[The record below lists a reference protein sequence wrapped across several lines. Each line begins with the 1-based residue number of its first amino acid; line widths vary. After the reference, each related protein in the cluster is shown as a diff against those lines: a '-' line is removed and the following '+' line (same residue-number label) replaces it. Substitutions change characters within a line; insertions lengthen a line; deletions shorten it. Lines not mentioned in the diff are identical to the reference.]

1 MAVVTA
7 VAIGFAYDAG
17 TGNRELGAVFATC
30 YVIGCI
36 AAVLL
41 VRPPGVFTAV
51 IQPPLV
57 LFISVPAIYFL
68 FGSDKIHGLKD
79 LAITCG
85 YPLIER
91 FPLMFFTSAAVL
103 VIGLV
108 RHYLLPP
115 ILQQHP
121 RPDSESPSH
130 QARAP
135 RQRGAETAVSG
146 IAGLLSAK
154 LTKLTT
160 GRTPQSTRTT
170 ASRRRP
176 RDVEAAAEALGRS
189 RPATSARRAEPRQ
202 RPEPPRR
209 PSRPADPA
217 FAEPPV
223 ARPTHSR
230 RPPRPAENLDT
241 APPPRRPRPAPERDM
256 PRRTPPADRRDHG
269 RPRPEYRPEPS
280 DRPMRRH
287 RYAEDAPEPRQPRTA
302 NGQPGSGAR
311 HPVSRVRYRGSDDTG
326 RTERADRPRERQPR
340 NRDADSWEFDI

>member
-1 MAVVTA
+1 M

-17 TGNRELGAVFATC
+17 TGNRDLGAVFATC

-41 VRPPGVFTAV
+41 VRPGGVFTAV

-57 LFISVPAIYFL
+57 LFVAVPAIYFM
-68 FGSDKIHGLKD
+68 FHGDKIHGLKD

-91 FPLMFFTSAAVL
+91 FPLMFFTSAAAL

-115 ILQQHP
+115 ILKYP
-121 RPDSESPSH
+121 KPDAEAPSH
-130 QARAP
+130 RTRTPSQRATESAI
-135 RQRGAETAVSG
+135 GGG
-146 IAGLLSAK
+146 IAALISAK

-189 RPATSARRAEPRQ
+189 RSSAAQRADPRQ
-202 RPEPPRR
+202 RPEPRRR
-209 PSRPADPA
+209 PSRA
-217 FAEPPV
+217 AEATFDE
-223 ARPTHSR
+223 ARAAR
-230 RPPRPAENLDT
+230 T
-241 APPPRRPRPAPERDM
+241 AHPERPRRPRPAEPMDAAPPPRRSRQAPPWDA
-256 PRRTPPADRRDHG
+256 PRRTPPPER

-287 RYAEDAPEPRQPRTA
+287 RYAEEAPETRQPRSA
-302 NGQPGSGAR
+302 QPGSGAR
-311 HPVSRVRYRGSDDTG
+311 HPVSRVRYRGSDESTG
-326 RTERADRPRERQPR
+326 HTERPRERQPR
-340 NRDADSWEFDI
+340 NWEADSWEFDI